1 MPRTSARTPSSA
13 SAGFARGLL
22 ARTPVRAGWL
32 LAGTLALA
40 ACGGA
45 GPLRSAQSDSKE
57 AAKPAAA
64 PAPIVTVAQGPQLIP
79 RYVLFGNPERAG
91 GSISPDGKW
100 LGFIAPRDGVLN
112 VWVAPADKPGEARPM
127 TNDRRRG
134 IRSFSFAHD
143 GKHIL
148 YSQDEGGDEN
158 LQLFAADL
166 ATGNARALTPKGSRA
181 VLLALSDRVP
191 ADVLVT
197 VNDRDPKF
205 FDVARIEI
213 ASGKRTPVLRNTE
226 YGGFIA
232 DEQLRV
238 RFASKPTRDGGT
250 QWFERPATPANAPFR
265 PFAPLANIP
274 GAEAMTTGPMA
285 LSSDGNILYLRD
297 SRNRNTAAL
306 FAMNLRTR
314 ALTLLHEDA
323 RADFSGFI
331 THPAT
336 GLVQAA
342 AATYLRD
349 TWRVI
354 DPAIKADIERLDAL
368 AGDGEFGISSR
379 TRDDKTWVV
388 SVRKSNESTK
398 VYLYDRASGKAELW
412 FDTRPALTGLPLQP
426 MWPVEI
432 KARDGLTL
440 PSYVTLPRMADPDR
454 DGKPNRTVPL
464 VLMVHGGP
472 WARDSYGYNP
482 YHQWL
487 ANRGYAVLSVNFR
500 GSTGFGK
507 AFVNAGDQ
515 QWGRRMHDDL
525 IDAVNWATQQG
536 ITQRERV
543 AILGGSYGGYAAL
556 AGVTMTPKDFA
567 CGVSIVGPS
576 NLNTL
581 LNSIPPYWTT
591 LRSMFA
597 QRVGNPDTPEGKAL
611 LAERSPLTYVDR
623 IERPLLIGQGA
634 NDPRVKQ
641 AESDQ
646 IVKAMQARKIPVTY
660 VLYPDEGHGF
670 ARPQNN
676 TSFNA
681 VTEVF
686 LGRCLGGRVEP
697 IGGDFEGSSITIPV
711 GADALPGVKEA
722 LSALPGKR

>member
-1 MPRTSARTPSSA
+1 MAATAPRPARI
-13 SAGFARGLL
+13 GLL
-22 ARTPVRAGWL
+22 ILGA
-32 LAGTLALA
+32 LALA
-40 ACGGA
+40 ACGGT
-45 GPLRSAQSDSKE
+45 GPLRGAQSDAKQ
-57 AAKPAAA
+57 AAPAT

-100 LGFIAPRDGVLN
+100 LGFVAPRDGVLN

-134 IRSFSFAHD
+134 IRSFSFAFD

-148 YSQDEGGDEN
+148 YAQDEGGDEN
-158 LQLFAADL
+158 FQLFAADL
-166 ATGNARALTPKGSRA
+166 ASGTARALTPKGSRA
-181 VLLALSDRVP
+181 GLLGLSERLP
-191 ADVLVT
+191 GEVLVT

-205 FDVARIEI
+205 FDVARIDI

-232 DEQLRV
+232 DSQLRV
-238 RFASKPTRDGGT
+238 RFASKPTADGGT
-250 QWFERPATPANAPFR
+250 QWFERAAAASGAIAPNAPFR
-265 PFAPLANIP
+265 PFAPMATVP

-285 LSSDGNILYLRD
+285 LSTDGNTLYLRD

-314 ALTLLHEDA
+314 AVTLLHEDA

-331 THPAT
+331 THPTT

-354 DPAIKADIERLDAL
+354 DPAIKADIDRLDAL
-368 AGDGEFGISSR
+368 AGDGEFGINAR

-388 SVRKSNESTK
+388 NVRKSNESTK
-398 VYLYDRASGKAELW
+398 VYFYDRASGKATLW
-412 FDTRPALTGLPLQP
+412 YDTRPALTGLPLQP

-440 PSYVTLPRMADPDR
+440 PSYYTLPRIADPDG
-454 DGKPNRTVPL
+454 DGKPNRAVPM

-472 WARDSYGYNP
+472 WARDSYGFNG

-507 AFVNAGDQ
+507 NFVNAGDR
-515 QWGRRMHDDL
+515 QWGRKMHDDL
-525 IDAVNWATQQG
+525 LDAVNWAAQQG
-536 ITQRERV
+536 IAQRDRV

-591 LRSMFA
+591 LRQMFA
-597 QRVGNPDTPEGKAL
+597 QRVGDPDTPEGKAL
-611 LAERSPLTYVDR
+611 LAERSPLSFVDR

-697 IGGDFEGSSITIPV
+697 IGGDLEGSSITIPV
-711 GADALPGVKEA
+711 GAEVLPGVKDA
-722 LSALPGKR
+722 LSALPAKR

>member
-1 MPRTSARTPSSA
+1 VRI
-13 SAGFARGLL
+13 GLL
-22 ARTPVRAGWL
+22 ILGA
-32 LAGTLALA
+32 LALA
-40 ACGGA
+40 ACGGT
-45 GPLRSAQSDSKE
+45 GPLRGAQSD
-57 AAKPAAA
+57 AKPAAQPT

-79 RYVLFGNPERAG
+79 RYVIFGNPERAN

-112 VWVAPADKPGEARPM
+112 VWVAPADKPTEAKPM

-134 IRSFSFAHD
+134 VRDFSFAFD
-143 GKHIL
+143 GRHLL
-148 YSQDEGGDEN
+148 YPQDEGGDEN
-158 LQLFAADL
+158 FQLFAADL
-166 ATGNARALTPKGSRA
+166 ATGASRALTPKGARTE
-181 VLLALSDRVP
+181 LLGLSDRVP
-191 ADVLVT
+191 GEVLVT
-197 VNDRDPKF
+197 LNERDPKF
-205 FDVARIEI
+205 FDVVRIEL
-213 ASGKRTPVLRNTE
+213 ATGRRTTVLRNSE
-226 YGGFIA
+226 YGSFIA
-232 DEQLRV
+232 DRQLRV
-238 RFASKPTRDGGT
+238 RFASKPTPDGGT
-250 QWFERPATPANAPFR
+250 QWFERAGSAPNAPLR
-265 PFAPLANIP
+265 PSALLGRVP
-274 GAEAMTTGPMA
+274 GAEALTTEP
-285 LSSDGNILYLRD
+285 LSLSADGNTLYLRD
-297 SRNRNTAAL
+297 SRGRDTSAL
-306 FAMNLRTR
+306 FAINLQTR
-314 ALTLLHEDA
+314 QRSLLIEDA
-323 RADFSGFI
+323 RADLDN
-331 THPAT
+331 TLLHPVT
-336 GLVQAA
+336 GVVQAA
-342 AATYLRD
+342 STNYLQER
-349 TWRVI
+349 WRAL
-354 DPAIKADIERLDAL
+354 DPAVKQDIERLDAL
-368 AGDGEFGISSR
+368 AGDGEFSVTSR
-379 TRDDKTWVV
+379 TRDDKTWIVRV
-388 SVRKSNESTK
+388 SKSNESVK
-398 VYLYDRASGKAELW
+398 FYLYDRSSGRSTLW

-440 PSYVTLPRMADPDR
+440 PSYVTLPRIADPDA
-454 DGKPNRTVPL
+454 DGKPNRAVPM

-472 WARDSYGYNP
+472 WARDYFGYNS

-507 AFVNAGDQ
+507 NFVNAGDR
-515 QWGRRMHDDL
+515 QWGRKMHDDL
-525 IDAVNWATQQG
+525 LDAVNWAAQQG
-536 ITQRERV
+536 IAQRDRV

-591 LRSMFA
+591 LRQMFA
-597 QRVGNPDTPEGKAL
+597 QRVGDPDTPEGRAL
-611 LAERSPLTYVDR
+611 LAERSPLTYVDK

-711 GADALPGVKEA
+711 GADVLPGVKEA
-722 LSALPGKR
+722 LGALPAKR